1 MSFGGWSASK
11 IYQLSFNENL
21 DRLNYVDE
29 LHLGVISNLSY
40 LVRTPALALKNG
52 GFMLPLYHELA
63 DKYPIVV
70 FFDSNGS
77 FLFHGASIH

>member
-1 MSFGGWSASK
+1 MSFGDWSASK

-40 LVRTPALALKNG
+40 LVRTPALALENG
-52 GFMLPLYHELA
+52 GFMLPLYLLYFLIAME
-63 DKYPIVV
+63 V
-70 FFDSNGS
+70 FYFI
-77 FLFHGASIH
+77 GASIH